1 MDWNDSGKYP
11 CWWHLTLINRLQ
23 HDTAPAIKQFE
34 NNCMKLY
41 QDNCHLLVSG
51 HNHETFWPKI
61 GEAKVWESNKP
72 KLLGVV
78 IDRNL
83 NFDEYVFDLCKK
95 KKSW

>member
-1 MDWNDSGKYP
+1 
-11 CWWHLTLINRLQ
+11 
-23 HDTAPAIKQFE
+23 
-34 NNCMKLY
+34 MKLY

-95 KKSW
+95 KKLVENCFFNKAIKLYEFW